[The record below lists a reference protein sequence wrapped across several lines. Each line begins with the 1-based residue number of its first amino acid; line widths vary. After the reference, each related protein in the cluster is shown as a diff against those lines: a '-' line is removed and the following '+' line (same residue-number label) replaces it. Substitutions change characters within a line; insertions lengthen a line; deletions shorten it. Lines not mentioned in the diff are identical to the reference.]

1 MLSSCGKVRAGC
13 SIPGPCNRSLCGA
26 GEMIIISNNCYFC
39 SMVKKSNKAEY
50 KPAPLDLSDVRLPES
65 LIGLTEAIAE
75 NTHETWSLN
84 RMQDGWTYG
93 PERDDKALKHPGLRP
108 YSELP
113 DSEKEYDRSTAMNAI
128 KLIVKLGYRIE
139 KNQ

>member
-1 MLSSCGKVRAGC
+1 
-13 SIPGPCNRSLCGA
+13 
-26 GEMIIISNNCYFC
+26 
-39 SMVKKSNKAEY
+39 MVKKSNKAEY

-93 PERDDKALKHPGLRP
+93 PERDDTLKLHPDLVP
-108 YSELP
+108 YCALP
-113 DSEKEYDRSTAMNAI
+113 DAEKEYDRLMALDTI
-128 KLIVKLGYRIE
+128 KLVKKLGFKITLR
-139 KNQ
+139 